1 MDLCDFERISV
12 EQAERLNYTLYIQT
26 DVVFAEIEIIK

>member
-1 MDLCDFERISV
+1 MGLCDLERMSV
-12 EQAERLNYTLYIQT
+12 DQTEGLNYTLYIQT